1 MNATRETALKTRNL
15 SSTFCQSCNSR
26 EFCFCRWIS
35 CIYMPHHLCCHTS
48 RSFCKANKKS
58 DIPVE
63 IFILSELV
71 SSLNRI
77 CLPFCLINWLDSW
90 WFLPTISFLVTG
102 SRNLQNVGIFLVFSP
117 NNTKILHFF
126 LTRSLR
132 GWIWQKITNTIYII
146 KQPWRQK
153 QVAGL
158 ACLYGDASIR

>member
-1 MNATRETALKTRNL
+1 
-15 SSTFCQSCNSR
+15 
-26 EFCFCRWIS
+26 
-35 CIYMPHHLCCHTS
+35 MPHHLCCHTS

-77 CLPFCLINWLDSW
+77 CLPFCLINWLDSS

-126 LTRSLR
+126 FNEISSRMNMTKNNQYHLHNKASMKTKTGCR
-132 GWIWQKITNTIYII
+132 
-146 KQPWRQK
+146 
-153 QVAGL
+153 VGL
-158 ACLYGDASIR
+158 PLW